1 METAMLNWCAYFG
14 ALKMG
19 YSSRAVLVI
28 ALACLATDC
37 SAEDASKYMFE
48 RPVPRKAYVLSISDY
63 DHEDKLPSSI
73 KDQTTVKA
81 KLESLGFAVTI
92 ATDEAK
98 RNAESLRSDLKFFFS
113 SVKRGDIVLV
123 YYSGHGFWFRGRNFI
138 VPSTVDNANP
148 PKQPGS
154 DSPVDPED
162 LNVSVSE
169 VVSFADHV
177 GAGQATIVVD
187 ACRDA
192 PKFPMSKADT
202 LQKKVDLLQ
211 GASSLLFFAAQ
222 EGYSA
227 EGSGDET
234 QNSKYTGYW
243 LKYLDQAGQPIIE
256 AHRLATIQVQIA
268 TQGNQIPEVGG
279 VYTGALYPAPSPAV
293 LDEEKASWQAILTAG
308 TEQDA
313 NFYVRRL
320 PGSRFVA
327 AARQWLVDRE
337 KQPKKTST
345 SQINPL
351 AVENAGKFTTVI
363 NSRLFPVDAK
373 KSGATL
379 ATVVPGLSG
388 NLEFAGAQLSNGT
401 DVATFSN
408 PFVTARTTIDT
419 FDRPSIS
426 GTKNLTLNKGDSFTV
441 SNYLRVGQKN
451 WIEAS
456 NLDGKKLYIP
466 DATVP
471 DLRNLATAKTRS
483 ADVTFGSDDILS
495 PPNFT
500 SLLGTVAELG
510 AKNIVGVSIRIRP
523 PASADKS
530 YAADSSRLRLT
541 RIRSELMGLGI
552 QNALIGGIIEQ
563 GDGGTPE
570 NAARVT
576 IAINPEQK
584 P

>member
-1 METAMLNWCAYFG
+1 MDLIIWGFEMKCFSKVAPLM
-14 ALKMG
+14 AL
-19 YSSRAVLVI
+19 V
-28 ALACLATDC
+28 CLAANCLAD
-37 SAEDASKYMFE
+37 EPSKYMFE

-73 KDQTTVKA
+73 KDETTVKA
-81 KLESLGFAVTI
+81 KLADLGFVVTI

-98 RNAESLRSDLKFFFS
+98 RNADGLRTDLKFFFS
-113 SVKRGDIVLV
+113 SVKRGDIVLF

-138 VPSTVDNANP
+138 VPSTADNADP

-162 LNVSVSE
+162 LNVSVAE
-169 VVSFADHV
+169 VVTIIDHV
-177 GAGQATIVVD
+177 GAGQATIVID

-192 PKFPMSKADT
+192 PKFPMSKADA

-227 EGSGDET
+227 EGSGSET

-243 LKYLDQAGQPIIE
+243 LKYLDQSGQPIIE
-256 AHRLATIQVQIA
+256 AHRLATIAVQLA

-279 VYTGALYPAPSPAV
+279 VYTGALYPAPSLQV
-293 LDEEKASWQAILTAG
+293 LEEEKASWQAILTAG

-320 PGSRFVA
+320 PGSRYVA

-337 KQPKKTST
+337 KEPKKTST

-351 AVENAGKFTTVI
+351 AVENVGKFSTVI
-363 NSRLFPVDAK
+363 SSRVFPVDAN

-379 ATVVPGLSG
+379 ATVVPGLTG
-388 NLEFAGAQLSNGT
+388 NLEFAGAQSSNVTEAG
-401 DVATFSN
+401 TFSK
-408 PFVTARTTIDT
+408 PFVTARATIST
-419 FDRPSIS
+419 FDRPSLS

-441 SNYLRVGQKN
+441 SNFLRVGQTN

-456 NLDGKKLYIP
+456 SLDGKTLYIP
-466 DATVP
+466 DAAVP
-471 DLRNLATAKTRS
+471 DLRNLAAAKTRT
-483 ADVTFGSDDILS
+483 ADVTFGSGDILS
-495 PPNFT
+495 PPNFAAL
-500 SLLGTVAELG
+500 SSTVSELG

-523 PASADKS
+523 PSAADQS
-530 YAADSSRLRLT
+530 YAAESSRLRLT
-541 RIRSELMGLGI
+541 RIRSQLMGLGI
-552 QNALIGGIIEQ
+552 QNTLIGGIIEQ
-563 GDGGTPE
+563 GKGDTPE

-576 IAINPEQK
+576 MAINRESK
-584 P
+584 